1 VARLVVVSNRVA
13 APDEHGKQAPG
24 GLAVAVAAAMHER
37 EGIWFGWSGNVSD
50 EPPEPTTTEIDH
62 VRYVLTDLRSSEFD
76 EYYNGFANRVLWPI
90 LHYRVDLAEFTAG
103 HYEGYLRVNQ
113 FFAER
118 LGPLLRPDDIV
129 WVHDYHL
136 MPMAR
141 ALRRLGHRNRLGF
154 FLHIPMPPPDILT
167 ALPKHE
173 VTIGALVDFDLIGF
187 QTESDAANFARYLTT
202 VAGAASRDRREYQ
215 IGTHTF
221 RIGVFPVGVDPQ
233 QLRRLASRASQSAFI
248 RELRESLS
256 DRRLIIG
263 VDRLDYS
270 KGILQRIDAYEWFLR
285 TAEPW
290 RDRVTFLQIA
300 PKSRSE
306 IPEYAE
312 MDAEV
317 GGRVGR
323 INGEY
328 GHVAWVPLRYVNR
341 NYRRGAVAAMLRLA
355 DVGLVTPLRDGMNLV
370 AKEFIAAQDPDDPG
384 VLVLSQFAGA
394 ASELNAALLVNPH
407 DREGMAAAI
416 RNALEM
422 PREERIARHRDM
434 YATLVANDIRYWA
447 KSFIDALTNPGRP
460 SRRWLAPQPIV

>member
-1 VARLVVVSNRVA
+1 MARLVVVSNRVA
-13 APDEHGKQAPG
+13 APDEYGKQAPG
-24 GLAVAVAAAMHER
+24 GLAVAVAAAMHDR
-37 EGIWFGWSGNVSD
+37 EGIWFGWSGGVAD
-50 EPPEPTTTEIDH
+50 DPPEPTTTEIDR

-103 HYEGYLRVNQ
+103 HYEGYLQVNQ

-118 LGPLLRPDDIV
+118 LGKLLRPDDIV

-141 ALRRLGHRNRLGF
+141 ALRRLGHHNRIGF
-154 FLHIPMPPPDILT
+154 FLHIPLPPPDILT

-173 VTIGALVDFDLIGF
+173 VTIGALVDYDLVGF
-187 QTESDAANFARYLTT
+187 QTESDASNFARYLTT
-202 VAGAASRDRREYQ
+202 VVGVASRDRREYQ
-215 IGTHTF
+215 AGTHSF
-221 RIGVFPVGVDPQ
+221 RIGVFPVGVEPA
-233 QLRRLASRASQSAFI
+233 QLRRLARRASNSSFVRQ
-248 RELRESLS
+248 LRDSLS

-300 PKSRSE
+300 PKSRSG

-312 MDAEV
+312 MDDEV
-317 GGRVGR
+317 SSRVGR

-370 AKEFIAAQDPDDPG
+370 AKEFVSAQDPEDPG

-394 ASELNAALLVNPH
+394 ASELSAALLVNPH
-407 DREGMAAAI
+407 DREAMAAAI
-416 RNALEM
+416 RDALEM

-434 YATLVANDIRYWA
+434 YSVLAANDIHSWA
-447 KSFIDALTNPGRP
+447 KTFIDALASPGRWPAPP
-460 SRRWLAPQPIV
+460 STS